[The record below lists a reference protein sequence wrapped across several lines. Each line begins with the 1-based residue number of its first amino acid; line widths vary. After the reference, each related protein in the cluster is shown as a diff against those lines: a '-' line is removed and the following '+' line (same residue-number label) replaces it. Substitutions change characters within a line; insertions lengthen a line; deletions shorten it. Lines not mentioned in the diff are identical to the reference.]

1 MSTLRKVLHEY
12 RFHVWSS
19 ELRRPVMN
27 ANKTWRAKWFELVL
41 KVTDPR
47 FYSMAAA
54 DNQRI
59 QKWSGMRWLMIDDTN
74 IRNTLQCKFQLNIPL
89 RSSFFFHTNVF
100 WFKLYEHPSWNDCK
114 ALTAQFC
121 DQDYH
126 HTLYRGVGRQQTVL
140 ETFQVNYN
148 VLPRLA
154 AEVFL
159 SFEMQ
164 CHFQKTAKRFSLT
177 FCRISF
183 KFFWWFSSILNF
195 LFLIESYLKS
205 NVLLPSHKDCQFL
218 RVRFFRN
225 WCNLSGILFVSWAVV
240 DFCFFLG

>member
-89 RSSFFFHTNVF
+89 RLSFFFFILMYSGSNYTSILRGMTAKLWQRSSAIKTTITHSTEVWADNRRCLRRSKWITMF
-100 WFKLYEHPSWNDCK
+100 CHGWQQKFSYPSRCNATFK
-114 ALTAQFC
+114 
-121 DQDYH
+121 
-126 HTLYRGVGRQQTVL
+126 RQQI
-140 ETFQVNYN
+140 
-148 VLPRLA
+148 
-154 AEVFL
+154 VFHWRSAGYL
-159 SFEMQ
+159 
-164 CHFQKTAKRFSLT
+164 
-177 FCRISF
+177 
-183 KFFWWFSSILNF
+183 LNF
-195 LFLIESYLKS
+195 FGGFL
-205 NVLLPSHKDCQFL
+205 QF
-218 RVRFFRN
+218 
-225 WCNLSGILFVSWAVV
+225 
-240 DFCFFLG
+240 

>member
-1 MSTLRKVLHEY
+1 MSTLRKVLYEY

-89 RSSFFFHTNVF
+89 RLSFLFFFF
-100 WFKLYEHPSWNDCK
+100 ILMYS
-114 ALTAQFC
+114 
-121 DQDYH
+121 
-126 HTLYRGVGRQQTVL
+126 GS
-140 ETFQVNYN
+140 NYTSI
-148 VLPRLA
+148 
-154 AEVFL
+154 L
-159 SFEMQ
+159 SGM
-164 CHFQKTAKRFSLT
+164 TAKLWQRSSAIKTTITHSTEVWAENRQCLRRSKCIIM
-177 FCRISF
+177 FCHG
-183 KFFWWFSSILNF
+183 W
-195 LFLIESYLKS
+195 
-205 NVLLPSHKDCQFL
+205 QQ
-218 RVRFFRN
+218 
-225 WCNLSGILFVSWAVV
+225 
-240 DFCFFLG
+240 

>member
-12 RFHVWSS
+12 RFHVWYS

-89 RSSFFFHTNVF
+89 RLSFFFILMYSGSNYTSILRGMTAKLWQRSSAIKTTITHSTEVWADNRQCLRRSKWITMF
-100 WFKLYEHPSWNDCK
+100 CHGWQQKFSYPSRCNATFK
-114 ALTAQFC
+114 
-121 DQDYH
+121 
-126 HTLYRGVGRQQTVL
+126 RQQS
-140 ETFQVNYN
+140 
-148 VLPRLA
+148 
-154 AEVFL
+154 VFHWRSAGYL
-159 SFEMQ
+159 
-164 CHFQKTAKRFSLT
+164 
-177 FCRISF
+177 
-183 KFFWWFSSILNF
+183 LNF
-195 LFLIESYLKS
+195 FGGFL
-205 NVLLPSHKDCQFL
+205 QF
-218 RVRFFRN
+218 
-225 WCNLSGILFVSWAVV
+225 
-240 DFCFFLG
+240 